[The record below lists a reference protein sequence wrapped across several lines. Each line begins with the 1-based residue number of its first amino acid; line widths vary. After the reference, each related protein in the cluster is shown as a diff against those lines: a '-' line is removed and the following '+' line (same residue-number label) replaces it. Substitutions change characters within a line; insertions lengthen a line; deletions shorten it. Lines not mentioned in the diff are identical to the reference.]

1 MSGLGNYGIPAD
13 LAKEA
18 AKLSASRFQLL
29 VPETVT
35 RKKGIARWN
44 EAVQVKGAFRETVT
58 SGAGDE
64 HVVFTINTVVLA
76 GTDTPNEGRNYT
88 FSARINYDS
97 LGRSADDGQRM
108 MSMGTVN
115 KLIQV
120 AQAAASDL
128 FDEEVGLTEQ
138 VVDTLFPLKESDDTS
153 MLEGAKLVLVMTD
166 NEDPKKQFND
176 RNAQEVRSIL
186 PYTEE

>member
-18 AKLSASRFQLL
+18 SKLTASRFQLL
-29 VPETVT
+29 VPEDVT
-35 RKKGIARWN
+35 RKRGIARWN

-58 SGAGDE
+58 SNAGDE
-64 HVVFTINTVVLA
+64 HVVFTVNTVVLA
-76 GTDTPNEGRNYT
+76 GTGTPNEGRNYT
-88 FSARINYDS
+88 FSTRINYES
-97 LGRSADDGQRM
+97 LGRDVEDGQRK
-108 MSMGTVN
+108 MSMGSVS
-115 KLIQV
+115 KLIQL
-120 AQAAASDL
+120 ASAAAPDL
-128 FDEEVGLTEQ
+128 FDDEVGLTEQ
-138 VVDTLFPLKESDDTS
+138 VVDTLFPLKEGEDTS